1 MHKMQVAG
9 AEVLVEQIIDRL
21 GDRII
26 PAVFCL
32 DGIGE
37 IGYRLIDRGIPVIS
51 FDRTPGLDWSVAK
64 NLADQVEEHGTQ
76 VLHAH
81 QYTPFFY
88 TAIGKL
94 RYGLKAKT
102 IFTEHGRHYP
112 DIVSWKRRWCN
123 RLLLQRYADITTA
136 CCDFSTEA
144 LKTIEGFPKAYTLN
158 NGVEIETLEPRGDR
172 SSVMARR
179 QALGLD
185 TNRPY
190 AACIARFHPV
200 KDHATLIRAWARV
213 HQELPE
219 ARLLLVG
226 GGEERD
232 NIEKLIANLSKQH
245 SSSDSNQPNSY
256 AAGSTLTESIQFLG
270 IRNDVPEIL
279 KAIDVFTLTS
289 VSEAASLTL
298 LEAMASECASVV
310 TDVGGNAEHLREGID
325 GYLVPRSD
333 DQKLAERLV
342 ELLSSPSSVKQM
354 GQAARKQVC
363 EKFDLKDAVEQYADL
378 YEKLASEA
386 KR

>member
-158 NGVEIETLEPRGDR
+158 NGVEIETLEPRGDQPA
-172 SSVMARR
+172 VLARR

-185 TNRPY
+185 LNRTY

-378 YEKLASEA
+378 YEKLVS
-386 KR
+386 